1 MLNTFRFRFFSKKQ
15 KYLWRGLLVLVLN
28 FSLSVP
34 GFDLKTYAAKSIV
47 LSDAE
52 LDSVYAEGFSFD
64 IDVAFGNINDY
75 LTNSQITSTV
85 KPVEPQNTIQPGL
98 AQTNNPGVNSQPQ
111 NLNTN
116 IISPV
121 PGLNLTSSVNIPT
134 IPTTVSSVSNVVPVT
149 PTVVPNAS
157 QLVQGEVNKV
167 AVGSNNS
174 VSSQPQIVS
183 IPKIDIPVQGL
194 NPTATV
200 NIPSTSAVANPAS
213 NVVPSTPVIP
223 TVVPNVSPLVQGE
236 VNKGAVGSN
245 SSVSGQTQ
253 VQPQIVS
260 IPKVDIPVRELN
272 PIEAVNIPTTLAT
285 ASSVNNTVPAKTSV
299 PVIPTVVQNIPNSA
313 DKNGLSPL
321 QFDIVAGSNADG
333 QLHVDVDSP
342 TAFNPGEAIVSAVT
356 NNVEIP
362 NMPTQQF
369 NPGVYSVSPNGTTG
383 NNIVVV
389 DALAQQNLS
398 AFVNVN
404 AAGSIV
410 PVLLNITINI
420 NSTVGNISNA
430 NNLDLQNYYRFQIR

>member
-1 MLNTFRFRFFSKKQ
+1 MINTFRFRFFSKKQ

-75 LTNSQITSTV
+75 LTNAQITSTV

-121 PGLNLTSSVNIPT
+121 QGLNSTSSVNIPT
-134 IPTTVSSVSNVVPVT
+134 MPATASPVSNLVPV
-149 PTVVPNAS
+149 
-157 QLVQGEVNKV
+157 
-167 AVGSNNS
+167 
-174 VSSQPQIVS
+174 
-183 IPKIDIPVQGL
+183 
-194 NPTATV
+194 
-200 NIPSTSAVANPAS
+200 
-213 NVVPSTPVIP
+213 TPVIP

-245 SSVSGQTQ
+245 NSVSIQPQ
-253 VQPQIVS
+253 VQPQIVL
-260 IPKVDIPVRELN
+260 PNTKVDIPVRELN
-272 PIEAVNIPTTLAT
+272 PIEALNTPTTLAT
-285 ASSVNNTVPAKTSV
+285 ASSVNNTVPAKMSV
-299 PVIPTVVQNIPNSA
+299 PVLPTVVQNIPNST

-321 QFDIVAGSNADG
+321 QFDVVAGSNAAG

-342 TAFNPGEAIVSAVT
+342 TVFNPGEAIVSAVT

-362 NMPTQQF
+362 NIPTQQF